1 MELTAYFPR
10 LGTHLNVYRET
21 AGLEFI
27 SLEAGLTIH
36 NENNDGHTF
45 TSKAWVPSVLVP
57 VLPQNE
63 DQFLH
68 LFTKGMGC
76 EITPIDNKHS

>member
-1 MELTAYFPR
+1 MELTASFTR
-10 LGTHLNVYRET
+10 LGTHPNFDRKT

-27 SLEAGLTIH
+27 SLEAGLTIRK
-36 NENNDGHTF
+36 ENNDGHTF

-63 DQFLH
+63 DQFSH

-76 EITPIDNKHS
+76 EITPIHN